1 MKGNNW
7 MIRNKNVLLNWILA
21 AIVGLFLLSVGIK
34 YSQPTGQETGIELK
48 FRSID

>member
-1 MKGNNW
+1 MRGNSW
-7 MIRNKNVLLNWILA
+7 MIRNKNVLLIWILA

-34 YSQPTGQETGIELK
+34 YSQPTRQEASTELK